1 MVNIPFTIFLLG
13 KLFDK
18 LTIFIDIT
26 LQKLKLNAAYTQ
38 QIAHTG
44 FLSSSTKQTYR
55 FDDPLL
61 LYSE

>member
-1 MVNIPFTIFLLG
+1 MANI
-13 KLFDK
+13 DK

-61 LYSE
+61 LYSEWTPRNEVIIS